1 MVDFEVE
8 SIVTFELTEFF
19 TFVNVFVFGDE
30 YFVGGLRIAGHHGR
44 CGVQSMLFR

>member
-8 SIVTFELTEFF
+8 RIVTFELTEFF
-19 TFVNVFVFGDE
+19 TFVNVFIFGE
-30 YFVGGLRIAGHHGR
+30 QYFFGGLRIAGHNGR

>member
-19 TFVNVFVFGDE
+19 TFVNGFFFGE
-30 YFVGGLRIAGHHGR
+30 QYFFGGLRIAGQH
-44 CGVQSMLFR
+44 

>member
-8 SIVTFELTEFF
+8 SILTFELTEFF
-19 TFVNVFVFGDE
+19 TFVNGFFFGE
-30 YFVGGLRIAGHHGR
+30 QYFFGGLRIAGQHGR